1 MAKFDI
7 DVTELT
13 DYARRQAGASE
24 DGALAFTG
32 IAAKYRD
39 LTRETA
45 KELVPKDTLEL
56 HDSIQNVAGEASRMG
71 LSADWHV
78 TAGHASPIEY
88 GFIHYLSGEFIGP
101 QPYVRPSLFQH
112 TAGYVAEIGA
122 AAKDQIRVRNPG
134 RVTPTRGSFMA
145 RKALR

>member
-7 DVTELT
+7 DVTEIT
-13 DYARRQAGASE
+13 DYQRRLAAAAD
-24 DGALAFTG
+24 DGALAFSG

-45 KELVPKDTLEL
+45 KELVPKDTGEL
-56 HDSIQNVAGEASRMG
+56 HDSIQNIPGEASRMG

-78 TAGHASPIEY
+78 TARHASPIEY
-88 GFIHYLSGEFIGP
+88 GFVHWLSGEFIGP
-101 QPYVRPSLFQH
+101 QPYVRPSLFRH

-122 AAKDQIRVRNPG
+122 AAKDLARVRNPG
-134 RVTPTRGSFMA
+134 RVTPTRK
-145 RKALR
+145 RL